1 MNAFAS
7 RSARTAAALCLA
19 CAMSGGAVQP
29 ALAAPNAGPPDRSS
43 IQGCAPPPTVTDGAI
58 PWAQLQLAPQRVWKV
73 TRGQGVVVA
82 VVDSGVDP
90 NSPQLAGSVLPGK
103 AVSGAADSDCSGQ
116 GTFVAGIIA
125 AKQVHGIGFAGI
137 APEAR
142 ILPVR
147 VLDGQ
152 GNGDPG
158 MLAKGIR
165 IAADSGARVINVSTT
180 TSQPSA
186 DLESAVA
193 YARSRDALVV
203 AAAAKGGDDGSVTYP
218 AAYQGVLAVG
228 AVNETGQPGA
238 YAETG
243 ASVELVAPGEG
254 VVSIGPGGP
263 GHWQGS
269 GAAYATP
276 FVSATAALV
285 RAYRPEL
292 NADQVAQRL
301 LATANPSGGTV
312 PDPDTGWGMVNPYAA
327 VTAAVA
333 AGGADARPGGGAVE
347 RVEHPVVPAPDP
359 TPGRIVVVTAAS
371 AVVLGV
377 VTWLISVL
385 VPAGRRRG
393 WRPARKVVVAD
404 GATEHR

>member
-1 MNAFAS
+1 MNAFA
-7 RSARTAAALCLA
+7 RTAAVVCMA
-19 CAMSGGAVQP
+19 CAMSEGVA
-29 ALAAPNAGPPDRSS
+29 NASPPDRSS
-43 IQGCAPPPTVTDGAI
+43 IQGCAPPPTVTEGAI

-90 NSPQLAGSVLPGK
+90 NSPQLAGSVLAGK

-152 GNGDPG
+152 GNGDPAA
-158 MLAKGIR
+158 LAKGIR

-203 AAAAKGGDDGSVTYP
+203 AAAKGGEDGSVTYP
-218 AAYQGVLAVG
+218 AAYPGVLAVG

-254 VVSIGPGGP
+254 VVSIGPGGA

-269 GAAYATP
+269 GTAYATP

-292 NADQVAQRL
+292 TADQVAQRL

-312 PDPDTGWGMVNPYAA
+312 PDPNTGWGMVNPYAA

-333 AGGADARPGGGAVE
+333 AGGAEARPGGGAAE

-359 TPGRIVVVTAAS
+359 TPGRIVVVTAGS
-371 AVVLGV
+371 AIAIGV
-377 VTWLISVL
+377 VTWLVSAL

-393 WRPARKVVVAD
+393 WRPAREVVVAD
-404 GATEHR
+404 GDTDPR

>member
-1 MNAFAS
+1 MNAFAR
-7 RSARTAAALCLA
+7 RSARSAAVVCLA
-19 CAMSGGAVQP
+19 CTMLGGA
-29 ALAAPNAGPPDRSS
+29 AHADPNAGPPDRSS
-43 IQGCAPPPTVTDGAI
+43 IQGCAPPPTFTEGAI
-58 PWAQLQLAPQRVWKV
+58 PWAQAQLAPQRVWKV
-73 TRGQGVVVA
+73 TRGQGVVVG

-90 NSPQLAGSVLPGK
+90 TSPQLAGSVLVGK
-103 AVSGAADSDCSGQ
+103 AVSGTADSDCSGQ

-125 AKQVHGIGFAGI
+125 AKQEHGIGFAGI

-152 GNGDPG
+152 GNGDPAA
-158 MLAKGIR
+158 LAKGIR

-193 YARSRDALVV
+193 YARSRDALIV
-203 AAAAKGGDDGSVTYP
+203 AAAAKGGEGGSVTYP
-218 AAYQGVLAVG
+218 AAYPGVLAVG

-238 YAETG
+238 YSETG
-243 ASVELVAPGEG
+243 ASVDLVAPGEG
-254 VVSIGPGGP
+254 VVSIGPGGT

-269 GAAYATP
+269 GTAYATP

-312 PDPDTGWGMVNPYAA
+312 PDPSTGWGMVNPYAA
-327 VTAAVA
+327 VTAVIP
-333 AGGADARPGGGAVE
+333 GGADLRPGGGSAA
-347 RVEHPVVPAPDP
+347 RVEHPVVPPPDP
-359 TPGRIVVVTAAS
+359 TPGRIVVATAGS
-371 AVVLGV
+371 ALALGV
-377 VTWLISVL
+377 VTWLVSVL

-404 GATEHR
+404 GATGPR